1 MVASAATLWGTFS
14 IFFRNAE
21 RLVEADGGTLGPA
34 TQSFFF
40 FGVVLVVLGPTAL
53 KKKALK
59 RPTRVAWTWLILFS
73 IADAVNV
80 LCYFA
85 AMQRTTVAIA
95 VLTHYLAPILVALT
109 APWLLKENSQKG
121 VWTAAIFAFFGLVL
135 LLEPHKASGE
145 TSLIG
150 ALLGVGSAVLFAG
163 AMMSMKRLGE
173 WFSSDQVLCLHY
185 PLGLLI
191 LYLAIPDGELV
202 MGWKPFA
209 LLVACGL
216 LPGTIGGLLFV
227 EGMRRLPASRAGILT
242 LIEPLVAVGVSIWL
256 WQERPGPIALL
267 GAFVILGAAYRVMR
281 PKPIQAQG
289 AAPE

>member
-1 MVASAATLWGTFS
+1 MVAAAASMWGTFS

-21 RLVEADGGTLGPA
+21 RLVEAEGGSLGPA

-40 FGVVLVVLGPTAL
+40 FGVVLVVLGPLAL
-53 KKKALK
+53 KKKPLK
-59 RPTRVAWTWLILFS
+59 RPTRTAWIWLVFFS

-95 VLTHYLAPILVALT
+95 VLTHYLAPILVALS
-109 APWLLKENSQKG
+109 APWLLKEPAQRGLWSS
-121 VWTAAIFAFFGLVL
+121 ALFAFFGLVL
-135 LLEPHKASGE
+135 LLEPHQAPGEASM
-145 TSLIG
+145 LG
-150 ALLGVGSAVLFAG
+150 ALLGVSSAVLFAG

-185 PLGLLI
+185 PLGLVI
-191 LYLAIPDGELV
+191 LYWAIPNGELS
-202 MGWKPFA
+202 MGWKPLA
-209 LLVACGL
+209 LLIACGL

-242 LIEPLVAVGVSIWL
+242 LIEPLVAVAVSIWL
-256 WQERPGPIALL
+256 WHERPGPIALL
-267 GAFVILGAAYRVMR
+267 GAVIILIAAYRVMR
-281 PKPIQAQG
+281 PKPSTENSAS
-289 AAPE
+289 